1 MVYAS
6 LKSPEAINAYSNFA
20 RFGMLIIVGFF
31 LLGGF
36 RIIILPVVGLFYS
49 LLGLPLPA
57 LTIEQTKTDTTLRSS
72 ASLRSTSSEY
82 KNKYIKGK

>member
-20 RFGMLIIVGFF
+20 RFGMLILVGFL

-57 LTIEQTKTDTTLRSS
+57 LTIEQIKTD
-72 ASLRSTSSEY
+72 SEY
-82 KNKYIKGK
+82 KNKYTKGK